1 MSDILLK
8 NLCTL
13 SKHIKNGK
21 SVLITGSAGT
31 GKTTLLK
38 RFIQKYNKHD
48 NMIISASTG
57 IAALHIDGS
66 TIHSLLKLN
75 SGTTDQI
82 VEKIKATKGLYER
95 LSKSNV
101 LIIDEISFI
110 DRYVF
115 EKISEV
121 LSKVRNDMEPF
132 GNISLVLCGDF
143 AQLPPVKS
151 DHYQVEFCFY
161 SDLFE
166 RLDLEIINLETPIRQ
181 EEDLVFFDILEKIRL
196 GHVDDT
202 VNMYLEERLISNHKT
217 LDFNDSVHIYGKN
230 EDVMKHNNHMID
242 QLTAEKQV
250 FKMSIINT
258 DPIKLKSLTQGDIT
272 YMINSLPCYMNT
284 RLCIGARVY
293 LCVNL
298 NFKKGLVNGLF
309 GTIKNFKIDKKDHV
323 LYPVVKFDNIEKPI
337 MIKKY
342 TWRRYYKQI
351 NIEFCQIPLLLG
363 WSFTVHKSQ
372 GMTIKDNIILNL
384 DTNNI
389 FEVQQAYVAL
399 SRAKRLD
406 QVYLSSY
413 DAAVFKVDPN
423 VKYFYNQIKIKNKV

>member
-1 MSDILLK
+1 MSDKLLK

-13 SKHIKNGK
+13 LKHVKNGK

-31 GKTTLLK
+31 GKTALLK
-38 RFIQKYNKHD
+38 QFIQKYNKQND
-48 NMIISASTG
+48 IIITASTG
-57 IAALHIDGS
+57 IAALHINGA

-95 LSKSNV
+95 LVQSTV

-121 LSKVRNDMEPF
+121 LSKVRNNMEPF

-151 DHYQVEFCFY
+151 NHYQIEFCFY

-166 RLDLEIINLETPIRQ
+166 RLGLKVINLEMPLRQ
-181 EEDLVFFDILEKIRL
+181 EGDSDFFNILEKIRL
-196 GHVDDT
+196 GRVDDT
-202 VNMYLEERLISNHKT
+202 VNECLQERLISKHDDLDIHK
-217 LDFNDSVHIYGKN
+217 SIHIYGKN
-230 EDVMKHNNHMID
+230 EDVMNHNNAMID
-242 QLTAEKQV
+242 QLTEEKYL

-258 DPIKLKSLTQGDIT
+258 DPLKLKILTQGDIV
-272 YMINSLPCYMNT
+272 YMLNSLPCQMNT
-284 RLCIGARVY
+284 KLCIGARVY

-309 GTIKNFKIDKKDHV
+309 GTIEKFKIDKKDNN
-323 LYPVVKFDNIEKPI
+323 LYPIVKFDNIEEPVL
-337 MIKKY
+337 IKKY
-342 TWRRYYKQI
+342 TWRRYYKQM
-351 NIEFCQIPLLLG
+351 NIEFSQIPLLLG

-372 GMTIKDNIILNL
+372 GMTIKEDIVLNL
-384 DTNNI
+384 DKNNI
-389 FEVQQAYVAL
+389 FETQQAYVAL
-399 SRAKRLD
+399 SRATRLD
-406 QVYLSSY
+406 QIYLISY
-413 DAAVFKVDPN
+413 DSAVFKVDPN
-423 VKYFYNQIKIKNKV
+423 VKYFYDKLKAEIK